1 VIAHRIRGNL
11 AGGLAAGGANWV
23 RLVAGKIVVCGAAVL
38 AGLTLAST
46 AQARNPQ
53 IAGLQVALRAYGLYN
68 GPIDAIAGPL
78 TVRATK
84 AFQRRA
90 GIPADGR
97 AGPATRRALG
107 PLGAPVFGRR
117 TLRRGV
123 FGWDVS
129 VLQYM
134 LARRGQLVPV
144 YGFFDRATERALR
157 RYQRTRRLAADGIA
171 GPHTISALSRGTRGV
186 RPARPQP
193 APAPSTSV
201 RTMLTNWAIAYRLD
215 PSFVR
220 ALAWMESGFQPGLVS
235 SAGARGVLQV
245 LPSTRG
251 YVEHQLIGHKVPRS
265 TSGNIRIGVVYLRHL
280 LREFR
285 WSRKHALAAWY
296 QGPASVRKNGQ
307 LKTTKQFVA
316 NVLALSRRN
325 V

>member
-1 VIAHRIRGNL
+1 
-11 AGGLAAGGANWV
+11 
-23 RLVAGKIVVCGAAVL
+23 VAGKRVVLGAALLV
-38 AGLTLAST
+38 GLTLAAP

-53 IAGLQVALRAYGLYN
+53 IAGLQVALRAYGLYT
-68 GPIDAIAGPL
+68 GPIDAIAGPM

-90 GIPADGR
+90 GIAPDGR

-107 PLGAPVFGRR
+107 PLGTPVFGHR
-117 TLRRGV
+117 TLRRGL

-157 RYQRTRRLAADGIA
+157 SYQRARKLAADGIA
-171 GPHTISALSRGTRGV
+171 GPATISALGRGSPGV
-186 RPARPQP
+186 RPARP
-193 APAPSTSV
+193 APAPSRTASV
-201 RTMLTNWAIAYRLD
+201 RTMLTNWAIAYRVD
-215 PSFVR
+215 PELVR
-220 ALAWMESGFQPGLVS
+220 ALAWMESGFQQGLVS
-235 SAGARGVLQV
+235 SAGARGVMQV
-245 LPSTRG
+245 LPGTRQ
-251 YVEHQLIGHKVPRS
+251 YVQSILIGHKVPNS

-285 WSRKHALAAWY
+285 WNRSHALAAWY
-296 QGPASVRKNGQ
+296 QGPNSLRRHGR
-307 LKTTKQFVA
+307 LPETRQFVS
-316 NVLALSRRN
+316 NVLALTRRN

>member
-1 VIAHRIRGNL
+1 V
-11 AGGLAAGGANWV
+11 V
-23 RLVAGKIVVCGAAVL
+23 GKVVVFGAAVL
-38 AGLTLAST
+38 AGLTLASS

-68 GPIDAIAGPL
+68 GPIDAIAGPM

-90 GIPADGR
+90 GSPVDGR

-117 TLRRGV
+117 TLRRGL

-144 YGFFDRATERALR
+144 YGFFDRATEGALR
-157 RYQRTRRLAADGIA
+157 RYQRARKLAADGIA
-171 GPHTISALSRGTRGV
+171 GPVTISALGRNSRGV
-186 RPARPQP
+186 RPARP
-193 APAPSTSV
+193 APAPTQTASV
-201 RTMLTNWAIAYRLD
+201 RTMLTNWALAYRLD
-215 PSFVR
+215 PAFVR

-235 SAGARGVLQV
+235 SAGARGVMQV
-245 LPSTRG
+245 LPGTRH
-251 YVEHQLIGHKVPRS
+251 YVQEILIGHKVPNS

-280 LREFR
+280 LREFGWNR
-285 WSRKHALAAWY
+285 AHALAAWY
-296 QGPASVRKNGQ
+296 QGPNSVRRNGR
-307 LKTTKQFVA
+307 LPATRQFVS
-316 NVLALSRRN
+316 NVLALTRRN

>member
-1 VIAHRIRGNL
+1 
-11 AGGLAAGGANWV
+11 
-23 RLVAGKIVVCGAAVL
+23 VAGKRVVLGAALLV
-38 AGLTLAST
+38 GLTLAAP

-53 IAGLQVALRAYGLYN
+53 IAGLQVALRAYGLYI
-68 GPIDAIAGPL
+68 GPIDAIAGPM

-90 GIPADGR
+90 GIAPDGR

-107 PLGAPVFGRR
+107 PLGTPVFGHR
-117 TLRRGV
+117 TLRRGL

-157 RYQRTRRLAADGIA
+157 SYQRARKLAADGIA
-171 GPHTISALSRGTRGV
+171 GPATISALGRGSPGV
-186 RPARPQP
+186 RPARP
-193 APAPSTSV
+193 APAPSRTASV
-201 RTMLTNWAIAYRLD
+201 RTMLTNWAIAYRVD
-215 PSFVR
+215 PELVR
-220 ALAWMESGFQPGLVS
+220 ALAWMESGFQQGLVS
-235 SAGARGVLQV
+235 SAGARGVMQV
-245 LPSTRG
+245 LPGTRQ
-251 YVEHQLIGHKVPRS
+251 YVQSILIGHKVPNS

-285 WSRKHALAAWY
+285 WNRQHALAAWY
-296 QGPASVRKNGQ
+296 QGPNSLRRNGR
-307 LKTTKQFVA
+307 LPATRQFVA
-316 NVLALSRRN
+316 NVLALTRRN

>member
-1 VIAHRIRGNL
+1 
-11 AGGLAAGGANWV
+11 
-23 RLVAGKIVVCGAAVL
+23 VAGKPVAFVAAVL
-38 AGLTLAST
+38 AGLTLVA
-46 AQARNPQ
+46 AAHAGNPQ

-68 GPIDAIAGPL
+68 GPVDAIAGPQ

-90 GIPADGR
+90 GLPVDGR

-107 PLGAPVFGRR
+107 PLGTPVFGRR

-129 VLQYM
+129 VLQFM

-157 RYQRTRRLAADGIA
+157 RYQRAKRLAADGVA
-171 GPHTISALSRGTRGV
+171 GPITLSALGHGSPGV
-186 RPARPQP
+186 RPVRP
-193 APAPSTSV
+193 APAPSPSV
-201 RTMLTNWAIAYRLD
+201 RTMLTNWAIAYRLE
-215 PSFVR
+215 PALVR

-251 YVEHQLIGHKVPRS
+251 YVEKQLIGYKVPRS
-265 TSGNIRIGVVYLRHL
+265 TSGNIRIGVAYLHHL
-280 LREFR
+280 LRDFHGNR
-285 WSRKHALAAWY
+285 SLALAAWY
-296 QGPASVRKNGQ
+296 QGPHSVRKHGQ
-307 LKTTKQFVA
+307 FSGTRLFVR
-316 NVLALSRRN
+316 NVLALLSRRI
-325 V
+325 